1 MVTLDLSN
9 RIAIVTGASRGIG
22 QAIAETY
29 AEHGAEVI
37 LVSRKQEELEK
48 VADGIRAKGGK
59 AQAMA
64 CNMSDIKGIENL
76 YQNIEKTYG
85 KLDILVNNAAANP
98 YFGEMA
104 SIDVGAY
111 EKTLD
116 VNLKGPFFMVQ
127 KAIPLMKAAGKGAIL
142 NVSSVNG
149 IRPTPFQGVYSIS
162 KGALI
167 TMTLAYAQ
175 ELGPHNIRVNAL
187 MPGLTDTKF
196 ASVLMNTKE
205 IYDMAI
211 SMVPMHRHAEPS
223 EMVGAALYL
232 VSDAA
237 SYTTGTCLICDGGM
251 HI

>member
-1 MVTLDLSN
+1 MVSFDLSN
-9 RIAIVTGASRGIG
+9 RIALVTGASRGIG
-22 QAIAETY
+22 QAIAETF

-37 LVSRKQEELEK
+37 LVSRKQEALEE
-48 VADGIRAKGGK
+48 VAEGIRAKGGK
-59 AQAMA
+59 ACAMA
-64 CNMSDIKGIENL
+64 CNMADIKGIESL
-76 YQNIEKTYG
+76 YQEIEKKYG

-104 SIDVGAY
+104 SIDEGAY
-111 EKTLD
+111 QKTID
-116 VNLKGPFFMVQ
+116 VNLKGPFFMIQ
-127 KAIPLMKAAGKGAIL
+127 KAIPLMKVTGKGAVI

-149 IRPTPFQGVYSIS
+149 LRPTPFQGVYSIS

-167 TMTLAYAQ
+167 TMTLAYAM

-187 MPGLTDTKF
+187 LPGLTDTKF

-205 IYDMAI
+205 IYDMAMT
-211 SMVPMHRHAEPS
+211 MVPMHRHAEPS

>member
-1 MVTLDLSN
+1 MVSFDLSN
-9 RIAIVTGASRGIG
+9 RIALVTGASRGIG
-22 QAIAETY
+22 QAIAETF

-37 LVSRKQEELEK
+37 LVSRKQEALEE
-48 VADGIRAKGGK
+48 VAEGIRAKGGK
-59 AQAMA
+59 ARAMA
-64 CNMSDIKGIENL
+64 CNMGDINGIEAL
-76 YQNIEKTYG
+76 YQNVEKTYG

-104 SIDVGAY
+104 NIDEGAY
-111 EKTLD
+111 QKTID
-116 VNLKGPFFMVQ
+116 VNLKGPFFMIQ
-127 KAIPLMKAAGKGAIL
+127 KAIPLMKAAGKGSVV

-149 IRPTPFQGVYSIS
+149 LRPTLFQGVYSIS

-167 TMTLAYAQ
+167 TMTLAYAK
-175 ELGPHNIRVNAL
+175 ELGAHNIRVNAL
-187 MPGLTDTKF
+187 LPGLTDTKF
-196 ASVLMNTKE
+196 ASVLINTKE

-211 SMVPMHRHAEPS
+211 QMVPMQRHAEPN